1 MIKDAMKE
9 AEMRMKSAIENLES
23 TLSGIR
29 TGRATP
35 ALVEK
40 LQVEYYGAPTPL
52 IQLANISV
60 PEPRQLL
67 IRPFDPTTL
76 KSIEKAIL
84 TSDLSLAPNNDGKVI
99 RLNLPPLTE
108 ERRHELVKVVHN
120 HLEETRIAIRNIR
133 RDMIKD
139 LRDFEHEKLISE
151 DELTDGEQELQEL
164 TDRMIEEVDLIGV
177 RKEQDILEV

>member
-1 MIKDAMKE
+1 MIKDALRE
-9 AEMRMKSAIENLES
+9 SETRMKSAIVNLEGL
-23 TLSGIR
+23 LSGIR

-40 LQVEYYGAPTPL
+40 LQVEYYGAPTAL

-76 KSIEKAIL
+76 KAIEKAIQG
-84 TSDLSLAPNNDGKVI
+84 SDLSLAPNNDGKMI

-108 ERRHELVKVVHN
+108 ERRKELVKVVHN
-120 HLEETRIAIRNIR
+120 HLEETRIAIRNVR

-151 DELTDGEQELQEL
+151 DELADGEVELQEL
-164 TDRMIEEVDLIGV
+164 TDKMIEKVDEIGTKKEKDIMEV
-177 RKEQDILEV
+177 

>member
-1 MIKDAMKE
+1 
-9 AEMRMKSAIENLES
+9 
-23 TLSGIR
+23 
-29 TGRATP
+29 
-35 ALVEK
+35 
-40 LQVEYYGAPTPL
+40 L